1 MERYNEYKDSGVQW
15 LGEIPSHW
23 VVVPLKSLCKM
34 YGRIGFRGYSRNDLV
49 DEGEGAIT
57 LSPSNFINGKL
68 DYTNCSYLSW
78 EKYEESPEI
87 KVNIGDVVFVKTA
100 SIGKVAYVE
109 SMPEKTTVNPQILV
123 FKSIGCSPKLLVYYL
138 KTDFMQ
144 GWIKASANGSTI
156 FTIAQTTIGKYPF
169 MLPPIEEQ
177 DAMVAYLDSATAK
190 IDEAIAQQQKMI
202 DLLNERKQI
211 IINNAVTKGLNP
223 DAPMKDSGVDW
234 IGEIPEHWD
243 VIKLK
248 YIFRRIADGTHFSP
262 ETIEEG
268 MPYITA
274 TDVRGKGIDFNETKK
289 ISQKDYE
296 ALVAAGCKPQL
307 NDILLVKDGAT
318 TGRVGLMI
326 DDTDCVTLSSVAMLS
341 PQKKYSH
348 LYLMYMMM
356 SDFMQKQI
364 LLSMAGAAM
373 PRITLIK
380 LSNFIGIVPPM
391 DEQESIATYIE
402 KASMP
407 IDSAIKSAEK
417 QISLLQER
425 KQIIINDV
433 VTGKVKVC

>member
-23 VVVPLKSLCKM
+23 EVVPLKALCKM

-49 DEGEGAIT
+49 DKGEGAIT

-68 DYTNCSYLSW
+68 DYTNCSYLNW
-78 EKYEESPEI
+78 DKYEESPEI

-123 FKSIGCSPKLLVYYL
+123 FKNIDCSPKLLVYYL
-138 KTDFMQ
+138 QTDFMQ

-156 FTIAQTTIGKYPF
+156 FTIAQTTVGKYPII
-169 MLPPIEEQ
+169 LPPISEQ
-177 DAMVAYLDSATAK
+177 QAIADYLDTATAK

-211 IINNAVTKGLNP
+211 IINNAVTKGFNP

-234 IGEIPEHWD
+234 IGEIPESWIVRRGKFLFDIVNEYSTTGEEELLTVSDRTGITPRSMKNVTMFMAETLVGYKKCKVGDICSNIMWMWHGAVGVTQYD
-243 VIKLK
+243 GVISPSYGVYRQKNDNYDNEYLDMMLRLPRLVKL
-248 YIFRRIADGTHFSP
+248 YASLSTGLTESRLRLYPDDFMNICFFIP
-262 ETIEEG
+262 PIEEQRN
-268 MPYITA
+268 IVA
-274 TDVRGKGIDFNETKK
+274 NLK
-289 ISQKDYE
+289 
-296 ALVAAGCKPQL
+296 ALCAP
-307 NDILLVKDGAT
+307 IDGA
-318 TGRVGLMI
+318 
-326 DDTDCVTLSSVAMLS
+326 
-341 PQKKYSH
+341 
-348 LYLMYMMM
+348 
-356 SDFMQKQI
+356 
-364 LLSMAGAAM
+364 
-373 PRITLIK
+373 IT
-380 LSNFIGIVPPM
+380 N
-391 DEQESIATYIE
+391 AT
-402 KASMP
+402 
-407 IDSAIKSAEK
+407 K

>member
-1 MERYNEYKDSGVQW
+1 MYTDDF
-15 LGEIPSHW
+15 GE
-23 VVVPLKSLCKM
+23 VL
-34 YGRIGFRGYSRNDLV
+34 
-49 DEGEGAIT
+49 T
-57 LSPSNFINGKL
+57 L
-68 DYTNCSYLSW
+68 
-78 EKYEESPEI
+78 
-87 KVNIGDVVFVKTA
+87 
-100 SIGKVAYVE
+100 
-109 SMPEKTTVNPQILV
+109 
-123 FKSIGCSPKLLVYYL
+123 
-138 KTDFMQ
+138 
-144 GWIKASANGSTI
+144 
-156 FTIAQTTIGKYPF
+156 
-169 MLPPIEEQ
+169 LPPIEEQ
-177 DAMVAYLDSATAK
+177 RAMVAYLDTATAK

-211 IINNAVTKGLNP
+211 IINNAVTKGLNA

-234 IGEIPEHWD
+234 IGEIPEHWE

-433 VTGKVKVC
+433 VTGKVKVS